1 MRAFKRYSRGGF
13 TLVELMIVVAIIGVL
28 AALAIYGVRRYLQS
42 AKTSEAKNGIG
53 AIVRGAV
60 GAFERE
66 TTANESLSEG
76 GISGAFS
83 HDVCAS
89 ATPVPAAAIPTGTK
103 YQPSSASGCDFETG
117 GALTG
122 WKCLKFTITN
132 PVYYQYHYVGNRIGT
147 VADNVV
153 GTPVTTVQAPTG
165 AQTDTTYGGGAGDFI
180 AYTRGDLDADSQ
192 HSFFSRTGRVNTATR
207 TVITS
212 TQVFVSQEY
221 E

>member
-66 TTANESLSEG
+66 TTQNDALSEG
-76 GISGAFS
+76 STGGAFS
-83 HDVCAS
+83 HDVCGS
-89 ATPVPAAAIPTGTK
+89 AVLVPGAAIGIPVGTK
-103 YQPSSASGCDFETG
+103 YQPNSASGCDFETG
-117 GALTG
+117 SALSG

-132 PVYYQYHYVGNRIGT
+132 PVYYQYHYV
-147 VADNVV
+147 
-153 GTPVTTVQAPTG
+153 
-165 AQTDTTYGGGAGDFI
+165 
-180 AYTRGDLDADSQ
+180 
-192 HSFFSRTGRVNTATR
+192 
-207 TVITS
+207 
-212 TQVFVSQEY
+212 
-221 E
+221 

>member
-1 MRAFKRYSRGGF
+1 MRAFKKYSRSGF

-66 TTANESLSEG
+66 TTVNQIITA
-76 GISGAFS
+76 GASAGFS
-83 HDVCAS
+83 HDICSS
-89 ATPVPAAAIPTGTK
+89 ARLSPSIAPAGTK
-103 YQPSSASGCDFETG
+103 VTPNSTPNCDFETG
-117 GALTG
+117 GAMGG

-132 PVYYQYHYVGNRIGT
+132 PVYYQYGYAGTRLTTQGEDNPDAAGAFTLPAGASSDPSYAAAAGNFIAWAQGNLDNDSINSLFSKNGT
-147 VADNVV
+147 V
-153 GTPVTTVQAPTG
+153 VTTT
-165 AQTDTTYGGGAGDFI
+165 QTI
-180 AYTRGDLDADSQ
+180 
-192 HSFFSRTGRVNTATR
+192 V
-207 TVITS
+207 TS
-212 TQVFVSQEY
+212 TQMWISQEY

>member
-66 TTANESLSEG
+66 TTVNQV
-76 GISGAFS
+76 ITSGASAGFS
-83 HDVCAS
+83 HDICSS
-89 ATPVPAAAIPTGTK
+89 ARLSPVTMPAGTK
-103 YQPSSASGCDFETG
+103 VTPDSRPNCDFETG
-117 GALTG
+117 GAMGG

-132 PVYYQYHYVGNRIGT
+132 PVYYQYGYAGTRITTQGEDNPDVAVAFAALGGASSDPSYAVATGNFIAWAQGNLDNDTLFSLFSKNGT
-147 VADNVV
+147 VVAA
-153 GTPVTTVQAPTG
+153 T
-165 AQTDTTYGGGAGDFI
+165 QTI
-180 AYTRGDLDADSQ
+180 
-192 HSFFSRTGRVNTATR
+192 V
-207 TVITS
+207 TS
-212 TQVFVSQEY
+212 TQMWISQEY